1 MSMVTPPL
9 DAVTTLLTDDHI
21 QHRYSSNFVC
31 FLSAM
36 SNRAPSLRD
45 EVTRLDAEILTL
57 KGILMTSPYSETTET
72 RFLFNS
78 QLGHHGPSAVASRQA
93 RLPPGFLLV
102 PRFYALHDRTA
113 ELVQENAALKEA
125 LDKLTSRVLELEA
138 FKESSTKSA
147 NKDAATL
154 PDPGTP
160 PTEGPRTP
168 PYGEASLPSSTPSA
182 PRKRKA
188 PSPDPVPKRQYLPGH
203 APSRFAPGP
212 LPSRPLP
219 DCLVTKP
226 SNEEI

>member
-1 MSMVTPPL
+1 
-9 DAVTTLLTDDHI
+9 
-21 QHRYSSNFVC
+21 
-31 FLSAM
+31 M

-57 KGILMTSPYSETTET
+57 KGVLMTSPYSETTET

-78 QLGHHGPSAVASRQA
+78 SLGHHGPSALASRQA

-102 PRFYALHDRTA
+102 PRFYALHRTA
-113 ELVQENAALKEA
+113 ELLPENAALKSA

-138 FKESSTKSA
+138 FKESSTQSA
-147 NKDAATL
+147 KDDAAL

-168 PYGEASLPSSTPSA
+168 PYGEDSVTSSAPSA

-188 PSPDPVPKRQYLPGH
+188 PSPDPAPKRRYLPGH
-203 APSRFAPGP
+203 APSRLAPGP
-212 LPSRPLP
+212 LPNRPLP

>member
-1 MSMVTPPL
+1 M
-9 DAVTTLLTDDHI
+9 
-21 QHRYSSNFVC
+21 HRNPSSGDCLQYKYFSLPAC
-31 FLSAM
+31 SSSAM
-36 SNRAPSLRD
+36 SNRLPNIRD

-57 KGILMTSPYSETTET
+57 KGVLMTSPYSETTEAN
-72 RFLFNS
+72 FLFNGA
-78 QLGHHGPSAVASRQA
+78 LGHAGPPAAASRQS

-113 ELVQENAALKEA
+113 ALVQENADLKSA
-125 LDKLTSRVLELEA
+125 LDKLTCRVLELEA

-147 NKDAATL
+147 KDDTTL

-168 PYGEASLPSSTPSA
+168 PYGAASLTGSAPSA
-182 PRKRKA
+182 PRKRRA
-188 PSPDPVPKRQYLPGH
+188 SSPEPAEPAPKRRYLPGH

-212 LPSRPLP
+212 LPNRPLP
-219 DCLVTKP
+219 ECLITRP

>member
-1 MSMVTPPL
+1 
-9 DAVTTLLTDDHI
+9 
-21 QHRYSSNFVC
+21 
-31 FLSAM
+31 M
-36 SNRAPSLRD
+36 SNRAPSIRD

-57 KGILMTSPYSETTET
+57 KSVLMTSPYSETTEAN
-72 RFLFNS
+72 FLFDGA
-78 QLGHHGPSAVASRQA
+78 LGHSGPSAVASRQA

-113 ELVQENAALKEA
+113 ALVQENAALKSA
-125 LDKLTSRVLELEA
+125 LDKLTCRVLELEA

-147 NKDAATL
+147 KDDATL

-160 PTEGPRTP
+160 PTEGPRRTP
-168 PYGEASLPSSTPSA
+168 PYGAPSFTGSAPSA

-188 PSPDPVPKRQYLPGH
+188 PSPDPAPKRRYLPGH